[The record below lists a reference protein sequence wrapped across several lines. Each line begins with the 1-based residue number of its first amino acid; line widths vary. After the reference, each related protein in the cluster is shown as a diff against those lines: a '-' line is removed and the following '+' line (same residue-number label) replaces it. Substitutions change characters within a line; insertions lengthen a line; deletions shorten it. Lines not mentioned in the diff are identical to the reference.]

1 MAATLDNALLELLL
15 RFALTL
21 GFNFVLMRIVSKHGP
36 ESRKNVYSFFII
48 SVVVFFLSHTL
59 RSNEMEI
66 GMAIGMFAVF
76 GIVRYRT
83 EPLRPQEMTYLFAAI
98 GIALINALSSHKYG
112 GTGITDTVPAQP
124 DRAMDL
130 VNEGSTQ
137 PDGWIEIVVIN
148 ALVLAFIYLLE
159 KFLLREEVKPNQRK
173 LNVSVP
179 VAELEK
185 SAMDAKVKALE
196 SQMGIQVIRVQVSKV
211 DYALG
216 IAQIQLYYEE

>member
-1 MAATLDNALLELLL
+1 MRLKYNVSILGLSLQETNTSTMPDFSENALLELLL

-21 GFNFVLMRIVSKHGP
+21 GFNVVLMRIVSKHGP

-59 RSNEMEI
+59 RSFDMQI

-98 GIALINALSSHKYG
+98 GIALINALSN
-112 GTGITDTVPAQP
+112 QP
-124 DRAMDL
+124 
-130 VNEGSTQ
+130 EG
-137 PDGWIEIVVIN
+137 WMEMVVIN
-148 ALVLAFIYLLE
+148 TIVLAFIYLLE

-185 SAMDAKVKALE
+185 AAMDAKVKSLE
-196 SQMGIQVIRVQVSKV
+196 SQMGITVNRVQITKI

-216 IAQIQLYYEE
+216 AAQVQLFYEE